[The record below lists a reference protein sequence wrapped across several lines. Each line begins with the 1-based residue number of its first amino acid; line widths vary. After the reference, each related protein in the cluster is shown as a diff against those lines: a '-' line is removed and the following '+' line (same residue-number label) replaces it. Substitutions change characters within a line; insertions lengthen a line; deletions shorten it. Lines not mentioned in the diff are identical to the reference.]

1 MPLGVAHRVGG
12 ACKRWT
18 LRAFPA
24 RGQRDRENQ
33 SDRIVGP
40 ATVTAMDHAASP
52 LQHLRT
58 LLKLVELLFAP
69 ILALAARGQV
79 GALSRA
85 AERALARLERGFCDY
100 MRRELVKQGFA
111 HAADLA
117 DAWFLA
123 RLHGKRPNSD
133 DAVSPE
139 PKKAKY
145 RSSSPLREGGRAKG
159 GGQHVPR
166 CDLQSPPPLIP
177 SRMGARLR
185 ACEARLKSSR
195 KSQT

>member
-1 MPLGVAHRVGG
+1 
-12 ACKRWT
+12 
-18 LRAFPA
+18 
-24 RGQRDRENQ
+24 
-33 SDRIVGP
+33 
-40 ATVTAMDHAASP
+40 MDHAASP

-159 GGQHVPR
+159 GGAACSALRSPITPTPNPVAHGGETARVRGPPQVQPKIANLIRFGSPQARPLALVAFLARFCVP
-166 CDLQSPPPLIP
+166 SPTCAPKGHGGVN
-177 SRMGARLR
+177 RF
-185 ACEARLKSSR
+185 
-195 KSQT
+195 